1 MTKISRCNPTVQ
13 SLSDDQNEWED
24 RLRSENM
31 DNRQLELNSLKQSE
45 RVHVL
50 LFVEGVTSAMFE

>member
-1 MTKISRCNPTVQ
+1 MIK
-13 SLSDDQNEWED
+13 LSGRTDFAAK
-24 RLRSENM
+24 NM